1 MKTVA
6 MSSKSASR
14 LAAILTGILAAAAA
28 PAQVVTPPPLTEA
41 VPATDDTEIFFNPAS
56 GGTIAVPDAEKPNI
70 LFILDTSGSMNS
82 CIPSGRVRNT
92 PTVLPL
98 CSTTG
103 ETTRLQE
110 LQEAMTAILSDPKV
124 FNGVNA
130 GLMHFGGFH
139 PNQPIFYP
147 IKPLTALAST
157 VDGGTSVTPL
167 DGTGVAKVRDRLL
180 HIVSRLTAPANA
192 GTPITPALYE
202 AARYLSGA
210 TVDYGAVESGSTAP
224 AGALTFV
231 STPDHGVSH
240 RASVSGGTFQNPVG
254 TTSRTCLS
262 ATDDLPNPPGG
273 SRCLRIVGTPAP
285 TYISP
290 LTQDRGAVFSINDTS
305 SQPPC
310 AIADYVI
317 FLTDGDPTYIDT
329 NTRNRAWTLTGRTLP
344 EACVANAADPPTT
357 ANQNRANQGRCAIEL
372 ARYLHTPPDNPA
384 IPRTPPATSS
394 PDLRPSQAGQQWVI
408 LHTIAFNLSSS
419 ANGSAFLAEIANA
432 GGGTPFAANTAE
444 EVLAVFQDIFGDVL
458 NRTSS
463 FATPTFST
471 NVFNSLFNRN
481 DAYVTVFQ
489 PTNTPRWNGNVKKYK
504 LCAPNADDPGD
515 SCGAVNPVTF
525 AQTCTI
531 ALPDGSSA
539 TCQFGQ
545 ILDQSG
551 TDILTA
557 PDPVTGL
564 RNVRDDA
571 TDFWNLGSADGR
583 NVFAGGAGELLTTR
597 DLASSPR
604 TLYTYTGA
612 YEFDAGD
619 PAQSGGGRVA
629 PTPNAATLTDPVHE
643 IPNLSPADI
652 DVPIGSGLT
661 EEMFGL
667 GPTQTQEMVDIIRWI
682 HNRGVDTNDED
693 GDSDMTDPAWRFE
706 DPLHASALPIE
717 YGGTPTN
724 PDTHVFVPT
733 NGGGV
738 RMLDGAT
745 GAEEWMFIPREMLRI
760 QQTLMTNTAIT
771 GTTRT
776 YGLDATPLAWVQDDN
791 DDNAANGVIPNGTIS
806 TSENDFVRLI
816 FGQRDG
822 GRAYYAVD
830 VTNPDEPKLIWK
842 IEGGT
847 VAGRTGTT
855 DITPGFA
862 DLANT
867 WSPGVLE
874 RVRVGTTVRT
884 VLVFGGGNDT
894 LLNNQAGPNAVTASP
909 LLQQRRGNIVY
920 IVDAETGEL
929 ITSIGGPSGSGAGGF
944 SAFTQVAEMTHPV
957 TGSITAFDSTG
968 DGTTDRFYY
977 GDEGGNVFRADLD
990 ASLSI
995 GSDSATVTKLANL
1008 AEPGDSAS
1016 TPSDLLADTRAFYF
1030 APEVVRIDNAQ
1041 IGGRFDL
1048 VAIVSGHRAHPLN
1061 GNGQPTYLTEE
1072 TVENTVYVLKDP
1084 HTDALP
1090 PASFTPILD
1099 NGADLLDVTSNP
1111 LQRNIDGQP
1120 QNQMTFDAA
1129 LTELQSRRGWKI
1141 QLADAGSFIGE
1152 KGFSKP
1158 IILQSKMFFTTYIPP
1173 SLAESTDRAQ
1183 TCEVATGKGRLYA
1196 LDVLTGAALFRT
1208 FDSQG
1213 DDANLTTEDRYLT
1226 TLGPPSDLGAGTYD
1240 NPGNNILISFQ
1251 GEDTPGTLPPGI
1263 SLPRARIY
1271 WNER

>member
-1 MKTVA
+1 MKRVA
-6 MSSKSASR
+6 MSSQSAS
-14 LAAILTGILAAAAA
+14 LPAAVLSGILAVTAAQ
-28 PAQVVTPPPLTEA
+28 AQVVTPPPLTET

-103 ETTRLQE
+103 ETTRLEE

-139 PNQPIFYP
+139 PNQPIYYP
-147 IKPLTALAST
+147 IMPLTALAST
-157 VDGGTSVTPL
+157 VDSGTSVPAV

-180 HIVSRLTAPANA
+180 HIVSRLTGNG
-192 GTPITPALYE
+192 GTPITPTLYE
-202 AARYLSGA
+202 AGRYLSGA
-210 TVDYGAVESGSTAP
+210 TVDYGAVESGTAP
-224 AGALTFV
+224 SGANIFS

-240 RASVSGGTFQNPVG
+240 RASVSGGTFENPVG
-254 TTSRTCLS
+254 TTSATCLS
-262 ATDDLPNPPGG
+262 ATDALPSPPGG
-273 SRCLRIVGTPAP
+273 NRCRRVVGRTPP

-290 LTQDRGAVFSINDTS
+290 LTQDRGAVFSISDTS
-305 SQPPC
+305 IQPPC

-329 NTRNRAWTLTGRTLP
+329 NTRNRAWTLTGHTGA
-344 EACVANAADPPTT
+344 EACVANAADIDIGFGS
-357 ANQNRANQGRCAIEL
+357 NLGRCAIEI
-372 ARYLHTPPDNPA
+372 AEYLHTPPNNPA
-384 IPRTPPATSS
+384 IPPTAPATTS
-394 PDLRPSQAGQQWVI
+394 PDLRPSQPGQQWVI
-408 LHTIAFNLSSS
+408 LHTIAFNLSDS
-419 ANGSAFLAEIANA
+419 ASGSAFLGEIADA
-432 GGGTPFAANTAE
+432 GGGTAFAADTADQ
-444 EVLAVFQDIFGDVL
+444 VLAVFQDIFGDVL

-463 FATPTFST
+463 FATPAFST

-504 LCAPNADDPGD
+504 LCAPNADDPRD

-525 AQTCTI
+525 AQLCTI

-539 TCQFGQ
+539 SCQFGQ

-551 TDILTA
+551 TDILTP
-557 PDPVTGL
+557 PDPTTGL
-564 RNVRDDA
+564 RNVRDNA
-571 TDFWNLGSADGR
+571 TDFWNTGSADGR
-583 NVFAGGAGELLTTR
+583 NVFAGGAGELLTNR

-604 TLYTYTGA
+604 TLYTYTDG

-619 PAQSGGGRVA
+619 PAQSGGGRVV
-629 PTPNAATLTDPVHE
+629 PTPSPAALTDPVHE
-643 IPNLSPADI
+643 IPNLAPSDT
-652 DVPIGSGLT
+652 DVPLGSGLT

-667 GPTQTQEMVDIIRWI
+667 GPTQTPEMVDIIRWI

-693 GDSDMTDPAWRFE
+693 GDSNMTENAWRLE

-733 NGGGV
+733 NGGGL
-738 RMLDGAT
+738 RMLNGET
-745 GAEEWMFIPREMLRI
+745 GVEEWMFIPKEMLRI

-791 DDNAANGVIPNGTIS
+791 DNDAANGVIPNGTIS

-822 GRAYYAVD
+822 GRAYYALD
-830 VTNPDEPKLIWK
+830 VTDPLEPKLMWK

-862 DLANT
+862 DLANS
-867 WSPGVLE
+867 WSPAVLE

-894 LLNNQAGPNAVTASP
+894 LLNNQAGPNAETVSP

-920 IVDAETGEL
+920 VVDALTGEL
-929 ITSIGGPSGSGAGGF
+929 ITSIGGPSGSGVGGF

-990 ASLSI
+990 ASVSV

-1008 AEPGDSAS
+1008 AAPDDSAS

-1072 TVENTVYVLKDP
+1072 IVQNTVYVLKDP
-1084 HTDALP
+1084 NTDALP
-1090 PASFTPILD
+1090 PPGFTAILD

-1111 LQRNIDGQP
+1111 LQRNIDGLP

-1129 LTELQSRRGWKI
+1129 LTQLQSRRGWKI

-1196 LDVLTGAALFRT
+1196 LDVLSGAALFRT

-1226 TLGPPSDLGAGTYD
+1226 TAGPPSDLGAGTFD

-1251 GEDTPGTLPPGI
+1251 GEDTPGALPPGI